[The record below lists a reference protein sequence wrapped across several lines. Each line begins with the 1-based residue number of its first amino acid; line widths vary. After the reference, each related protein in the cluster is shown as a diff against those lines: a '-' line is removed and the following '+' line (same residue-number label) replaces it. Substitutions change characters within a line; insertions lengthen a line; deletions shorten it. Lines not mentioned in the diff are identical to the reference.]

1 MKYSL
6 KWCMALTGAMLVG
19 VSTPTMAEKN
29 FPTRPITI
37 IVPYGP
43 GGATDVVG
51 RAIAE
56 SMSKQLKQPVV
67 IENKPGAAGSM
78 GVIDMMSAKP
88 DGYRLTLTPV
98 GIFRQPYIQ
107 STRYDPIR
115 DVSYIS
121 NFWAYDFAVTVPV
134 DSPIKN
140 IQDLV
145 EAARKKPGEITY
157 GTPGKFT
164 GNHVVLAT
172 LGKIENV
179 DFTHVPFKGDA
190 EAISALLG
198 GHTDAAVLANSVLPQ
213 LESGKVRVLAS
224 ADAERNRAFGD
235 VATLRELGYEVYVP
249 SPLGL
254 GGPAGLPQAIV
265 DKLDTAAK
273 EALKDESVKRVMD
286 SLGIRPHYLNSAE
299 YTEFAKKNF
308 ASEKEIMSNL
318 NLDD

>member
-1 MKYSL
+1 MKSSL
-6 KWCMALTGAMLVG
+6 KQCIALTGVMLVA
-19 VSTPTMAEKN
+19 VSTPTMAEKEY
-29 FPTRPITI
+29 PTRPITI

-107 STRYDPIR
+107 TTRYDPIR
-115 DVSYIS
+115 DITYIA
-121 NFWAYDFAVTVPV
+121 NFWAYDFAVTVPAE
-134 DSPIKN
+134 SSIKN
-140 IQDLV
+140 IKDLI
-145 EAARKKPGEITY
+145 EQARTKPEGITY

-164 GNHVVLAT
+164 GNHVVLAM

-213 LESGKVRVLAS
+213 LKSGTVRVLAS
-224 ADAERNRAFGD
+224 ADAERNNAFGD
-235 VATLRELGYEVYVP
+235 VPTLRELGYDVYVP

-265 DKLDTAAK
+265 DKLEMAAK
-273 EALKDESVKRVMD
+273 EALKDDNVKQVMD
-286 SLGIRPHYLNSAE
+286 SLGIRAHYLNSEQYA
-299 YTEFAKKNF
+299 EFAKKNF

-318 NLDD
+318 NLDE